1 LQDTPLYFKLKELDK
16 KGWLVRILI
25 LSAVLVILVIKMY
38 LAVFVIDRAVGLY
51 SVLTS
56 FLLFNVLIFS
66 YFKYKDPYVEVHN
79 IEIPDDKLPLVSIVI
94 PVKNEEENIE
104 ICVRSALEQTYEKKE
119 IIVINDGSTDNTGN
133 ILHKLKRDYK
143 VNNFTILDIENSIG
157 KKRAIEEA
165 SKIAKGSI
173 YAFMDSDC
181 NMDLDATEKAVK
193 IMYSDPQI
201 GAVAT
206 HIRVRNNHK
215 GKFFEHF
222 LEKCQDVYAD
232 ASSRAIK
239 GYESSFSSVTCCS
252 GALSFYRREAIQN
265 FFHEWAHDKFLGI
278 EFKFC
283 TDRRMTAHVL
293 TTKPPYPIKELEK
306 NHNGFIGKNNQ
317 KIKSKDDVNGY
328 WKIRYSQHIRVTCGV
343 PSTLLSLVKQQIRW
357 RKSFIRSIFSTGGY
371 FWKRPFYL
379 ALLYYLQTSMR
390 FFRPY
395 VVAKTVF
402 LMPFFGDYLT
412 PIVWFSGI
420 LFTGM
425 ILAVDFRLRN
435 PGDKNWLYRP
445 FFSMISTFIY
455 TWLIF
460 YAAITIRKSAWR

>member
-1 LQDTPLYFKLKELDK
+1 MTLYDALLYFKLKELDK
-16 KGWLVRILI
+16 KGWIVRILI
-25 LSAVLVILVIKMY
+25 VSAVLAILIIKMY
-38 LAVFVIDRAVGLY
+38 LAVGFVIDRAVGLY

-56 FLLFNVLIFS
+56 FLLFNILIFS
-66 YFKYKDPYVEVHN
+66 YFKYKDPYLEVYDL
-79 IEIPDDKLPLVSIVI
+79 EIPDDKLPLVSIVI

-104 ICVRSALEQTYEKKE
+104 NCVRSALDQTYRKKE
-119 IIVINDGSTDNTGN
+119 IIVINDGSTDRTGS
-133 ILHKLKRDYK
+133 ILKELSKEYK
-143 VNNFTILDIENSIG
+143 NFDFTIIELTNSIG
-157 KKRAIEEA
+157 KKKAIEEA

-193 IMYSDPQI
+193 IMYADPQI

-206 HIRVRNNHK
+206 HGRVRNSHK
-215 GKFFEHF
+215 GGVFDHF
-222 LEKCQDVYAD
+222 LEKVQDVYVD
-232 ASSRAIK
+232 ASCRAIK
-239 GYESSFSSVTCCS
+239 GSESSFSSVTCCS
-252 GALSFYRREAIQN
+252 GALSFYRRAAIQD
-265 FFHEWAHDKFLGI
+265 FIHEWAHDRFLGM

-293 TTKPPYPIKELEK
+293 STKPPYPIKSP
-306 NHNGFIGKNNQ
+306 INNKEN
-317 KIKSKDDVNGY
+317 KINLKDNVNGY
-328 WKIRYSQHIRVTCGV
+328 WKIRYSQHIRVTIGV
-343 PSTLLSLVKQQIRW
+343 PETLMALVKQQIRW

-371 FWKRPFYL
+371 YWKRPFYL
-379 ALLYYLQTSMR
+379 ALLYYIQLSMR

-395 VVAKTVF
+395 VVAKTIF

-412 PIVWFSGI
+412 PIIWFSGI

-425 ILAVDFRLRN
+425 ILAIDFRIRN

-445 FFSMISTFIY
+445 VFSMLSTFVY

-460 YAAITIRKSAWR
+460 YAAITIKKTAWR